1 MSTPIPEWLN
11 ADLFVSVLE
20 KNVENFDK
28 INKFSANTPFA
39 AGENFLSILW
49 AIEIEAALKDGSNKT
64 LKYML
69 KVPPT
74 AQQALQLIAML
85 NSFNRE
91 KICYYKLFPI
101 FDEMYRKAGKVTKIA
116 PKAFK
121 LDKDLGFEVILMEDV
136 RQEGFMNM
144 NRLIGLDM
152 EHTQEALKKIAE
164 FHAASATYIAEKGS
178 LPDLLMHPILNDKIL
193 PMLKKA
199 QEPQEKI
206 MLESLPLYKMEDIK
220 EKFASYQSKY
230 VHDMVEAEKRP
241 LGGFDVLSHGD
252 CWSNNIMFQ
261 HSDDDKVSNTLLVD
275 FQAGRITS
283 PAMDLTY
290 FLLGSTCLENKI
302 KFYDYF
308 VQYYHQHL
316 AENLKIL
323 NYPKNIPSLRDV
335 HMWMYEFS
343 FMAYT
348 VILKS
353 LPVFLLDPTT
363 TSDVNIENMM
373 GEKTDGG
380 AMEKAMYTGKSYCE
394 HMQQILPWMANRG
407 YFG

>member
-1 MSTPIPEWLN
+1 MSTSIPEWLN

-20 KNVENFDK
+20 QNVENFDK
-28 INKFSANTPFA
+28 INKFSANMPFA

-49 AIEIEAALKDGSNKT
+49 AIEIEAALKDGSSQM

-74 AQQALQLIAML
+74 TQQALQLVAML

-91 KICYYKLFPI
+91 NIFYYELFPI
-101 FDEMYRKAGKVTKIA
+101 FDEMYRKAGKSTKIA

-136 RQEGFMNM
+136 RQEGFKNM

-152 EHTQEALKKIAE
+152 EHTKEALKKIAE
-164 FHAASATYIAEKGS
+164 YHAASASYIAEKCS
-178 LPDLLMHPILNDKIL
+178 LPELLMQPILNDRVL
-193 PMLKKA
+193 PMVKKA

-206 MLESLPLYKMEDIK
+206 ILESLPLYKMEHLK
-220 EKFASYQSKY
+220 EKIISYKSKY
-230 VHDMVEAEKRP
+230 FHEIFKADRRP
-241 LGGFDVLSHGD
+241 LGNFDVLSHGD
-252 CWSNNIMFQ
+252 FWTNNIMFQ
-261 HSDDDKVSNTLLVD
+261 HSDDNKVANTLLVD

-302 KFYDYF
+302 KCFDYF
-308 VQYYHQHL
+308 IQYYHQHL
-316 AENLKIL
+316 VENLNIL
-323 NYPKNIPSLRDV
+323 NYRKNVPSLRDV
-335 HMWMYEFS
+335 HMWMYDFS
-343 FMAYT
+343 YMAYS
-348 VILKS
+348 VILKT
-353 LPVFLLDPTT
+353 LPVFLLEPTS
-363 TSDVNIENMM
+363 TSDINIENIM
-373 GEKTDGG
+373 GEKHDGG
-380 AMEKAMYTGKSYCE
+380 AMLKAMYTGRSYCA
-394 HMQQILPWMANRG
+394 HMQQILPWMTNRG